1 MLLLYA
7 IPVGVFVGLLGG
19 GRLAELANVR
29 IRFWPFALGGLAF
42 QVLLFSPAIASAV
55 GIWGPLLYVG
65 STLVV
70 LLVLLANV
78 RQPGFRLILLGSTLN
93 LVAILLNGGQMPAS
107 AEAIAALNGLAHGPA
122 DAFSNSAPAGPA
134 THFAILGDIFALP
147 RPIPFANVFSIGD
160 VLIGGGGAW
169 FISRTMLTASASPA
183 QPTSGVHT
191 VHA

>member
-7 IPVGVFVGLLGG
+7 IPAGVFVGLLGG
-19 GRLAELANVR
+19 GRLAELAKVR
-29 IRFWPFALGGLAF
+29 IRFWPLALGGLAF
-42 QVLLFSPAIASAV
+42 QLLLFSPAVASAV

-70 LLVLLANV
+70 LLVLLANIG
-78 RQPGFRLILLGSTLN
+78 QPGFRLILLGSTLN

-107 AEAIAALNGLAHGPA
+107 AEAIAALNGLAQLPA
-122 DAFSNSAPAGPA
+122 DAFSNSALAGPN
-134 THFAILGDIFALP
+134 TQFAILGDIFALP

-160 VLIGGGGAW
+160 VLIGVGGAW
-169 FISRTMLTASASPA
+169 FIGRTMVASSPTPA
-183 QPTSGVHT
+183 QPVSGAHT